1 MFYLI
6 YTEFLMTAAI
16 FNSAKTIEEYKNT
29 PIFMGPEPG
38 FMDTIYKNHPKLWNL
53 YKELKALDWSED
65 EFDFTRCLLDFKNCH
80 QDTSDMMIET
90 IGWQWEADSVAGRSV
105 VSILAPFVSSTEY
118 WTTLVRI
125 ADNENIHGATYS
137 EIVKL
142 SFEDTDSVMQR
153 ILNFK
158 NTQARMTILENTLSE
173 ALTLSRKYAAG
184 EIEASDE
191 LYRDVPIKTTICLLF
206 LERVQFMASFAVTF
220 SICSTGLFQP
230 IGKAVQKICQDEL
243 EVHAEFDKEVIKYE
257 LKTERGQWA
266 MESLKPWMHQIADE
280 FIQCEYSFIDS
291 LFRDGRHLPGVTPD
305 MLKQWVLY
313 NAKDVVRFLGL
324 DMADKY
330 TFPKYDP
337 MPLLETWINMNKTQ
351 AAPQEQDLAQYKVGV
366 VIDDAAETVFD
377 LDF

>member
-1 MFYLI
+1 
-6 YTEFLMTAAI
+6 MTAAI

-125 ADNENIHGATYS
+125 ADNENIHSATYS

-243 EVHAEFDKEVIKYE
+243 EVHAEFDKEVLKYE
-257 LKTERGQWA
+257 LKTERGKWA
-266 MESLKPWMHQIADE
+266 MESLKPWMHQITDE